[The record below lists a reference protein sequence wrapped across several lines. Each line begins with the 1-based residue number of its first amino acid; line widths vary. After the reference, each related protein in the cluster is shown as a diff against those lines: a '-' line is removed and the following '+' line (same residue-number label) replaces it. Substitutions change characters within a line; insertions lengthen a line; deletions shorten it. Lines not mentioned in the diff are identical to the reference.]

1 MLTSGLLYLCLNL
14 VCKEVFLQGGILL
27 KIAFVLPRIS
37 SVPIGGYKMVYE
49 YANKLSND
57 GFDVAIFYDNSLVM
71 DKYKIPEFI
80 KRFLISKRTERSPVW
95 YELNSNIEKKS
106 SRDKNLDS
114 FFASVDIAIATG
126 AGTVNLVKNFFK
138 KSKKVYF
145 IQDFEADKTGESWSN
160 SAEEVYNTYNAGL
173 INITVSKWLKEIV
186 DQKSDRE
193 TIYVRNPLD
202 INKYKVLTPINKR
215 NQNTIGMLYHDRPR
229 KGCKYTFEA
238 IKRVR
243 DKFPNV
249 RLIMFGACPPP
260 KNLPTW
266 ITYYENASQE
276 QVIQIY
282 NSISIFASGPV
293 KEGFGLTSLEAM
305 ACGTALVSSDNLG
318 AMEYAV
324 DGKNALLS
332 PIKDVES
339 MEVNI
344 ERLLE
349 DDKKRIELASEG
361 VKTASNYSWSKAYSD
376 FKEAIL
382 LE

>member
-1 MLTSGLLYLCLNL
+1 M
-14 VCKEVFLQGGILL
+14 

-49 YANKLSND
+49 YANKLADD

-71 DKYKIPEFI
+71 DKYKLPEFI
-80 KRFLISKRTERSPVW
+80 KRIIIKKRTKKSPVW
-95 YELNSNIEKKS
+95 YKLNPNIEKKS
-106 SRDKNLDS
+106 SRDKELDS
-114 FFASVDIAIATG
+114 FFASVDVAIATA
-126 AGTVNLVKNFFK
+126 AGTVNLVKKFFK

-145 IQDFEADKTGESWSN
+145 IQDFEADETNESWGN
-160 SAEEVYNTYNAGL
+160 SVEEVYDTYNAGL

-186 DQKSDRE
+186 DQKSKRQ

-202 INKYKVLTPINKR
+202 TNKYKVLTPINKR
-215 NQNTIGMLYHDRPR
+215 DKNIIGMLYHDRPR
-229 KGCKYTFEA
+229 KGCKYTLESV
-238 IKRVR
+238 KRVK
-243 DKFPNV
+243 DTFPNI

-260 KNLPTW
+260 KNLPSW

-305 ACGTALVSSDNLG
+305 ACGAALVSSDNLG
-318 AMEYAV
+318 AMEYAI

-339 MEVNI
+339 MKVNI
-344 ERLLE
+344 EKLLE
-349 DDKKRIELASEG
+349 DDKKRIELAHEG

-376 FKEAIL
+376 FKNAIV

>member
-1 MLTSGLLYLCLNL
+1 M
-14 VCKEVFLQGGILL
+14 

-49 YANKLSND
+49 YANKLADD

-71 DKYKIPEFI
+71 DKYKLPEFI
-80 KRFLISKRTERSPVW
+80 KRIIIKKRTKKSPVW
-95 YELNSNIEKKS
+95 YKLNPNIEKKS
-106 SRDKNLDS
+106 SRDKELDS
-114 FFASVDIAIATG
+114 FFASVDVAIATA
-126 AGTVNLVKNFFK
+126 AGTVNLVKKFFK

-145 IQDFEADKTGESWSN
+145 IQDFEADETGESWSN
-160 SAEEVYNTYNAGL
+160 SAEEVYDTYNAGL

-186 DQKSDRE
+186 DQKSDKQ
-193 TIYVRNPLD
+193 TIYVRNPLYT
-202 INKYKVLTPINKR
+202 NKYKVLTPINKR
-215 NQNTIGMLYHDRPR
+215 DKNIIGMLYHDRPR
-229 KGCKYTFEA
+229 KGCKYTLESV
-238 IKRVR
+238 KRVK
-243 DKFPNV
+243 DTFPNI

-260 KNLPTW
+260 KNLPSW

-305 ACGTALVSSDNLG
+305 ACGAALVSSDNLG
-318 AMEYAV
+318 AMEYAI

-339 MEVNI
+339 MKVNI
-344 ERLLE
+344 EKLLE
-349 DDKKRIELASEG
+349 DDKKRIELAHEG

-376 FKEAIL
+376 FKNAIV